1 MERSDDPRGVT
12 LAAAAMVSPLIL
24 APVVTVVAILWA
36 RHESIVAHPA
46 AAAWNPPTVSRAIAD
61 HRIGDIFANWILG
74 VSMLQGFAV
83 ARITQAWYGTAI
95 VPNTSDRRPLMM
107 ALLIGMILLQIS
119 AIVGLIVLT
128 HYDSSNYSDI
138 HQWGSYLLFFGNGF
152 SIAIAGIFVW
162 LDGRDRDSR
171 NPSALGP
178 PRPYDYYL
186 QTRLSSIVSA
196 IGIVFGILFFNTVP
210 LERWNDYGF
219 RLVFAMCEV
228 VLLIGSVIFLASF
241 VVPMF
246 RYERHLLSRRSLK
259 RQTT

>member
-1 MERSDDPRGVT
+1 MESNDEPRGVH

-36 RHESIVAHPA
+36 RHASILAHPA

-61 HRIGDIFANWILG
+61 HRIGDVFANWILG
-74 VSMLQGFAV
+74 VCMLQGFAV

-95 VPNTSDRRPLMM
+95 VPSPPHRRPLMM
-107 ALLIGMILLQIS
+107 AFLMATILLQIS
-119 AIVGLIVLT
+119 AIIGLLVLT

-152 SIAIAGIFVW
+152 SILFAGLFIW
-162 LDGRDRDSR
+162 LDGRDRESR
-171 NPSALGP
+171 KFSTLGAP
-178 PRPYDYYL
+178 IPYDYYL
-186 QTRLSSIVSA
+186 QTRLCALVSA
-196 IGIVFGILFFNTVP
+196 IGIFFGILFFNTAP

-219 RLVFAMCEV
+219 RLVFAMCEI

-241 VVPMF
+241 VLPMY
-246 RYERHLLSRRSLK
+246 RYERHLLGRRSLK